1 MQQRLLDPCLPFKR
15 ASSTVFGRPGGLGAA
30 ATSGAPHYVF
40 SHPPTLR
47 VRDSERESDEA
58 MERAPSLG
66 EDRGLIHDRYG

>member
-1 MQQRLLDPCLPFKR
+1 MLAFER
-15 ASSTVFGRPGGLGAA
+15 ASSTVVGRLGGLGAA
-30 ATSGAPHYVF
+30 ATSGAPHYFF

-47 VRDSERESDEA
+47 VRESERESDEA